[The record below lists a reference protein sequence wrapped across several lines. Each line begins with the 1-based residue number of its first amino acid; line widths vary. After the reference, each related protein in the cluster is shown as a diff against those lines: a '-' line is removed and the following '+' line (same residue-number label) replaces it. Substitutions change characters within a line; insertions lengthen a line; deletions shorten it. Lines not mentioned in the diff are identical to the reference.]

1 MSKAT
6 LTLTLIIAALV
17 AIIILQRSC
26 NQPPKPVVVTKVDTV
41 WIRYQDT
48 IVDYHPVPVE
58 VIKNGKPVQVTKHDT
73 TFYVTKE
80 AVDTATILS
89 DYFAQRIYSDTA
101 VGDHGKIYIKDT
113 VTQNKIVGRSI
124 RADLLFP
131 STNTIKPAPLKAK
144 VFAGLGLGNNTQNIG
159 FGPRLFLL
167 TKRDALY
174 GAGADV
180 IPGQPL
186 YYHIDLGWKIHF

>member
-1 MSKAT
+1 MSKAN

-26 NQPPKPVVVTKVDTV
+26 NQPKSIVTTKVDTIWLAV
-41 WIRYQDT
+41 HDT
-48 IVDYHPVPVE
+48 MVDYHPVPVE
-58 VIKNGKPVQVTKHDT
+58 VIKNGKPVQITKHDT

-80 AVDTATILS
+80 SVDTATILS
-89 DYFAQRIYSDTA
+89 DYFVQRIYADTA
-101 VGDHGKIYIKDT
+101 VGKLGKIYIKDT
-113 VTQNKIVGRSI
+113 VTQNKIVGRSV
-124 RADLLFP
+124 RADLLVP
-131 STNTIKPAPLKAK
+131 STTTIKPEPPKAK

-180 IPGQPL
+180 IPGQPV